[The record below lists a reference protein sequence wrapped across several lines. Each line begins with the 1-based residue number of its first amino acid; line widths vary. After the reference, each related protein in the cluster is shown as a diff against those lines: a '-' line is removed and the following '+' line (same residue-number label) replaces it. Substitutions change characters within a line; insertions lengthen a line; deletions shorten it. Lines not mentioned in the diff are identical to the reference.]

1 MLGVVAVPTSIRI
14 LLLYAIWTAQ
24 SLDLLGGLRFLKLNE
39 SSHRGYVEYLG
50 LVSSRRSLQENNCV
64 VKFALPRPQATLS
77 ADDGDDRYPIPNQYQ
92 WHQTSTGR
100 IIFGSIR
107 NLDNRTRTYTTHTNA
122 THGIGIVPTVYSPM
136 LLVTLLIA
144 P

>member
-1 MLGVVAVPTSIRI
+1 M
-14 LLLYAIWTAQ
+14 
-24 SLDLLGGLRFLKLNE
+24 
-39 SSHRGYVEYLG
+39 
-50 LVSSRRSLQENNCV
+50 
-64 VKFALPRPQATLS
+64 S